1 MVGTVRAARHGG
13 RALAGGAFT
22 LGLGLG
28 AAVLFGSLGALGA
41 ALRPGHAV
49 LLAALAFAGAAALA
63 DLAGLRVRPQVPFQV
78 PERWRRTMPLA
89 RALFLY
95 GLLLGTGVTTFVPA
109 AAVWA
114 LLPLCV
120 ALGSV
125 PLGIAVGLGFA
136 LGRAL
141 PVLAISDEKAL
152 AEHPQG
158 LRALRVLAAGSLA
171 LALVAGTARAAAPV
185 AAPASDP
192 GAEGTDLVWQ
202 EPGIGGILLRAGAQT
217 HLPGSD
223 PAIGD
228 SFITWRT
235 GDAVTV
241 AASDTLQPV
250 LQVTIPGVE
259 KLAVSEKWLA
269 YRTAGPSGSE
279 RIGALALANPSSTIA
294 VTKSWRRGRLG
305 RPSLAGNVVVYHLAV
320 PSRSRLFSFD
330 LSTRKRT
337 LLRSARHALLL
348 SPARI
353 GGRLLYVRLGRCSQQ
368 LRLGRLDGN
377 GPGRVLY
384 KLPPLAGQDLG
395 HEHGHTEQ
403 GSHVPCPGRPKPTR
417 RSLWTTAL
425 SDTTAYVAVL
435 QPSGGGHTTP
445 SLLGVTLARLR

>member
-28 AAVLFGSLGALGA
+28 AAALFGSLGALGA

-49 LLAALAFAGAAALA
+49 LLAALALAGAAALA

-78 PERWRRTMPLA
+78 PERWRRAMPLA

-141 PVLAISDEKAL
+141 PVLA
-152 AEHPQG
+152 
-158 LRALRVLAAGSLA
+158 AGSLA

-202 EPGIGGILLRAGAQT
+202 EPGIGGILLRAGVQT

-228 SFITWRT
+228 SFI
-235 GDAVTV
+235 
-241 AASDTLQPV
+241 
-250 LQVTIPGVE
+250 
-259 KLAVSEKWLA
+259 A

-279 RIGALALANPSSTIA
+279 RIGALALADPSSTIA
-294 VTKSWRRGRLG
+294 VTKSWRRGRVG
-305 RPSLAGNVVVYHLAV
+305 RPSLAGTVVVYHLAV

-403 GSHVPCPGRPKPTR
+403 GSHVPCPGRPTPTR

-435 QPSGGGHTTP
+435 NPSGGGHTTP

>member
-1 MVGTVRAARHGG
+1 MVGTVRAARHGE
-13 RALAGGAFT
+13 RALASGAFT
-22 LGLGLG
+22 LGLAIG
-28 AAVLFGSLGALGA
+28 AAALFGALGALGA

-49 LLAALAFAGAAALA
+49 VLAAVALAGAAALA
-63 DLAGLRVRPQVPFQV
+63 DLAGLRVRPQIPFQV

-141 PVLAISDEKAL
+141 PVLTISDETAL
-152 AEHPQG
+152 AERPRG
-158 LRALRVLAAGSLA
+158 PRVLRILAAGSLA

-185 AAPASDP
+185 AAPAGDP
-192 GAEGTDLVWQ
+192 GAAGTDLVWQ
-202 EPGIGGILLRAGAQT
+202 EPGVGGILLRGGVQSQ
-217 HLPGSD
+217 LPGSD

-228 SFITWRT
+228 SFIAWHT

-241 AASDTLQPV
+241 AARDTLQPV

-259 KLAVSEKWLA
+259 KLAVSEQWLA
-269 YRTAGPSGSE
+269 YRAAGTGGSE
-279 RIGALALANPSSTIA
+279 HIGAFALSDPASTIP
-294 VTKSWRRGRLG
+294 VTSSWRRGRLG
-305 RPSLAGNVVVYHLAV
+305 RPSLSGEVIVYHLAL
-320 PSRSRLFSFD
+320 PGRSRLFSFD
-330 LSTRKRT
+330 LSTGKRR

-353 GGRLLYVRLGRCSQQ
+353 GEKLLYVRLGRCSQQ

-384 KLPPLAGQDLG
+384 KLRPLAGQDLG
-395 HEHGHTEQ
+395 HERGHTEQ
-403 GSHVPCPGRPKPTR
+403 GSHVPCPGRPKPTKQ
-417 RSLWTTAL
+417 SLWTTAL
-425 SDTTAYVAVL
+425 SDTTAYVTVL
-435 QPSGGGHTTP
+435 RPAGGGHTTP
-445 SLLGVTLARLR
+445 SLLEAALP

>member
-13 RALAGGAFT
+13 RTLAGGAFT
-22 LGLGLG
+22 VGLALG
-28 AAVLFGSLGALGA
+28 AAALFGSLGALGA

-49 LLAALAFAGAAALA
+49 VLAAVALAGAAAIA
-63 DLAGLRVRPQVPFQV
+63 DLAGLRVRPQVRFQV

-125 PLGIAVGLGFA
+125 PLAIAVGLGFA

-141 PVLAISDEKAL
+141 PVLAVSDETAL
-152 AEHPQG
+152 AERPQG
-158 LRALRVLAAGSLA
+158 LRVLRILAAGSLA

-185 AAPASDP
+185 AAPAGDP
-192 GAEGTDLVWQ
+192 GAAGTDLVWQ
-202 EPGIGGILLRAGAQT
+202 EPGVGGILLRGGVQSQ
-217 HLPGSD
+217 LPGSD

-228 SFITWRT
+228 SFIAWHT

-241 AASDTLQPV
+241 AARDTLQPV

-259 KLAVSEKWLA
+259 KLAVSQDWLA
-269 YRTAGPSGSE
+269 YRSAHPSGSE
-279 RIGALALANPSSTIA
+279 EIRAFAITDPTTTVD
-294 VTKSWRRGRLG
+294 VTRSWARGRLG
-305 RPSLAGNVVVYHLAV
+305 RPSLAGSIVVYHLAL
-320 PSRSRLFSFD
+320 PGRSRLFSFD
-330 LSTRKRT
+330 LSTGKRR

-353 GGRLLYVRLGRCSQQ
+353 GRKLLYVRLGRCSQQ

-395 HEHGHTEQ
+395 HEHGHTAQ
-403 GSHVPCPGRPKPTR
+403 GSRVPCPGRPKPTT

-425 SDTTAYVAVL
+425 TETAAYVTVL
-435 QPSGGGHTTP
+435 RPAGGGHTTP
-445 SLLGVTLARLR
+445 SLLETALP

>member
-22 LGLGLG
+22 LGLALG
-28 AAVLFGSLGALGA
+28 AAALFASLGALGA
-41 ALRPGHAV
+41 ALRPGHV
-49 LLAALAFAGAAALA
+49 VVLAAVTLAGAAALA

-125 PLGIAVGLGFA
+125 PLGVAVGLGFA

-141 PVLAISDEKAL
+141 PVLALSDETAL
-152 AEHPQG
+152 AERPQG
-158 LRALRVLAAGSLA
+158 LRVLRVLAAVSLA

-192 GAEGTDLVWQ
+192 GAAGTDLVWE
-202 EPGIGGILLRAGAQT
+202 EPGVGGILLRAGVQT

-228 SFITWRT
+228 SFIAWHT

-250 LQVTIPGVE
+250 LQVTIHGVE

-269 YRTAGPSGSE
+269 YRAAGPSGSE
-279 RIGALALANPSSTIA
+279 HIGALALSDPSTTIA

-305 RPSLAGNVVVYHLAV
+305 RPSLSGEVVVYHLAL
-320 PSRSRLFSFD
+320 PGKSHLFAFD
-330 LSTRKRT
+330 LATRKRT
-337 LLRSARHALLL
+337 LLRSSRRALLL

-353 GGRLLYVRLGRCSQQ
+353 GGTLLYVRLGRCSQQ

-377 GPGRVLY
+377 GAGRVLY

-403 GSHVPCPGRPKPTR
+403 GSHVPCPGRPRPTK

-425 SDTTAYVAVL
+425 SETSAYVTVL
-435 QPSGGGHTTP
+435 HPSGGGHTIP
-445 SLLGVTLARLR
+445 SLLAVTLAALR

>member
-1 MVGTVRAARHGG
+1 MVGTVRAARHGR

-22 LGLGLG
+22 LGLALG
-28 AAVLFGSLGALGA
+28 AAALFGSLGALGA

-49 LLAALAFAGAAALA
+49 VLAAVALAGAAALA

-141 PVLAISDEKAL
+141 PVLALSDETAL
-152 AEHPQG
+152 AERPQG
-158 LRALRVLAAGSLA
+158 LRVLRVLAAGSLA

-185 AAPASDP
+185 AAPAGDP
-192 GAEGTDLVWQ
+192 GAAGTDLVWQ
-202 EPGIGGILLRAGAQT
+202 EPGVGGILLRAGVQS

-228 SFITWRT
+228 SFIAWHT

-241 AASDTLQPV
+241 AARDTLQPV

-259 KLAVSEKWLA
+259 KLTVSQDWLA
-269 YRTAGPSGSE
+269 YRVADPSGSE
-279 RIGALALANPSSTIA
+279 QIRAFAVTDPSATVD
-294 VTKSWRRGRLG
+294 VTKSWARGRLG
-305 RPSLAGNVVVYHLAV
+305 RPSLAGNVVVYHLAL
-320 PSRSRLFSFD
+320 PGRSRLFSFD
-330 LSTRKRT
+330 LSTGKRT

-353 GGRLLYVRLGRCSQQ
+353 GDTLLYVRIGRCSQQ
-368 LRLGRLDGN
+368 LRLGPLGGN
-377 GPGRVLY
+377 GAGRVLY
-384 KLPPLAGQDLG
+384 RLPPLAGQDLG

-403 GSHVPCPGRPKPTR
+403 GSHVPCSGRSKPTT

-425 SDTTAYVAVL
+425 SETSAYVTVL
-435 QPSGGGHTTP
+435 RPAGGGHTTP
-445 SLLGVTLARLR
+445 SLLAIAVPK